1 MGRGTV
7 ALVWLVIAVG
17 FGAAYGM
24 GVTDGR
30 KRAEGVAAERER
42 DYQYRLDE
50 ACRILVRRAG
60 GDDALDDVVSDGPA
74 THAADGETLARA
86 RPLPPPKPGAGS
98 IQSAFASRER

>member
-17 FGAAYGM
+17 IGAAYGM

-50 ACRILVRRAG
+50 ACRILVRRAAE
-60 GDDALDDVVSDGPA
+60 DDALEDVVSDGPA
-74 THAADGETLARA
+74 THPADRETLARA
-86 RPLPPPKPGAGS
+86 RPSPPPKRGAPP
-98 IQSAFASRER
+98 IQSALA